1 MNRAK
6 QTIELEKGKEN
17 INVYIEPSSINN
29 MNYTYRLIDN
39 VNINRIYTIHNS
51 IVLYRLLERLYS
63 RGYIVK

>member
-1 MNRAK
+1 MNREKKA
-6 QTIELEKGKEN
+6 IELEKGKES
-17 INVYIEPSSINN
+17 IRVYIEPSSISN

-39 VNINRIYTIHNS
+39 MNTKRQYTIHSS